1 MEKMKKQIIRK
12 IAISIFIMTVVVSV
26 CNVSDVNALSSAQ
39 YTKQTVDRSTKY
51 KKTKAE
57 VYYQLVQLKGDS
69 SSIQKINNA
78 IKKDCNKFLDSSNTK
93 SLKGYAK
100 ISKEKETYCWKA
112 KASVKYNK
120 KGIISILVDTYWWAG
135 GVSNTNRYGLN
146 YSLKTG
152 KKIYIHQACKKS
164 KKATKK
170 KIFKAL
176 KKKGYTK
183 FLSKYAK
190 KKLKKKKVKKYNF
203 YIRKNG
209 KIITTFGP
217 YEIEQGGHFAEF
229 KVGKR

>member
-12 IAISIFIMTVVVSV
+12 IAISICIMTVVVSV
-26 CNVSDVNALSSAQ
+26 CNVCDVSALSSAQ
-39 YTKQTVDRSTKY
+39 YTKQTVDRSTEY

-69 SSIQKINNA
+69 TAIQKINKA
-78 IKKDCNKFLDSSNTK
+78 IRKDCIKFLDSSNTK

-152 KKIYIHQACKKS
+152 KKIYLHQACKKS

-170 KIFKAL
+170 KLYRAVKKRVAKQQEDQGAL
-176 KKKGYTK
+176 KVI
-183 FLSKYAK
+183 
-190 KKLKKKKVKKYNF
+190 KKKKIKKINF
-203 YIRKNG
+203 YIKKNG
-209 KIITTFGP
+209 KVYATFGP
-217 YEIEQGGHFAEF
+217 YELGMGGWFREY
-229 KVGKR
+229 KVGRR